1 MILNF
6 STMVV
11 IIQLKKG
18 KKGKKLQQPIQCR
31 SEVAY
36 KADAATSNPTF
47 HHLWVIKIVTP
58 VAR

>member
-18 KKGKKLQQPIQCR
+18 KKLQQSIQR
-31 SEVAY
+31 HSEVAY

-47 HHLWVIKIVTP
+47 HHLWVIKIVTL